1 MTFHRNS
8 RGANALIACIAAAAL
23 LAGCSRD
30 PNARRKEY
38 FDSGMRYFQRAKY
51 HEAAIQFQNSLQADP
66 YYSDAHYE
74 LAQCFLKDGAWTT
87 AYQELLRTLELDP
100 KDARAMADLG
110 KLLLAG
116 RKFDDA
122 RDHAQAALQLDP
134 HSADAQMVLANADA
148 AMGREEKGIAEAKTA
163 VTIAPKRA
171 DAHLNLAILEL
182 RAGHNPEAEASFLN
196 SIAVDANYLPARLSL
211 GQFYQKQQRWPE
223 AETQLRAAIAA
234 APAATAPR
242 TALAAL
248 YLAEGRKDD
257 AEHALVEAKGA
268 LREDPEGYRMLGDF
282 YLSNGDTQKALVE
295 FASLAKAHP
304 KDLRVKKTYIQL
316 LILANR
322 GAEAKSWND
331 EILRANPKDTD
342 AQILR
347 AELLSHDGRQTE
359 ALAILQD
366 ATKNAPDN
374 AVAHFQLGLIFA
386 EMGSMQQAEGE
397 WRTAA
402 RLVPSFIEAQRALAT
417 VAQRRSDWDLLWQCG
432 DQLIRAQAN
441 SPEGYVDLAAAQIGR
456 GDSDSG
462 EKSLQKALEVAPNDA
477 RAYTGLGNLRAAQKR
492 PDDALQFFQQALDRD
507 PASSE
512 ALQGLVN
519 LDVQRKDPAK
529 ALADAQAQ
537 IAKSPATSA
546 LYFVLGNLLVT
557 AKDLPQAA
565 AAFQHAFQ
573 LDSQNVDAA
582 LALANAYILQGSADQ
597 AVGVYQ
603 RAAKDNPHDVRL
615 YDAQGS
621 LQESGG
627 NWAEAE
633 KLYRAALQTQSD
645 DPTAANNLAYLL
657 LEHGGD
663 KDVALSLAQTARQR
677 MPEAAGTADTLAW
690 AYYYQGAYPTAIGL
704 LEEAIKK
711 SPDNPTYHYHL
722 GVTFQKNKDA
732 GHARDQFE
740 RALKLQPNPALSQQI
755 HKAMTDHSAS

>member
-8 RGANALIACIAAAAL
+8 KGVHAFIACVAAAAVL
-23 LAGCSRD
+23 VGCSRD
-30 PNARRKEY
+30 PNIRRKEY

-51 HEAAIQFQNSLQADP
+51 REAAIQFQNSLQADP

-74 LAQCFLKDGAWTT
+74 LAQCFLKDGAWTG

-122 RDHAQAALQLDP
+122 RERAQAALQLDP

-148 AMGREEKGIAEAKTA
+148 AMGREEQGIAEAKTA
-163 VTIAPKRA
+163 VAVAPTRA

-182 RAGHNPEAEASFLN
+182 RAGHNTEAEASFLK
-196 SIAVDANYLPARLSL
+196 SIAVDPRYLPARLSL

-234 APAATAPR
+234 APTAAAPR

-248 YLAEGRKDD
+248 YLAEGRKED
-257 AEHALVEAKGA
+257 AEQALVEAKGA

-282 YLSNGDTQKALVE
+282 YLSNGDTQKALGE

-304 KDLRVKKTYIQL
+304 KDLRVQKTYIQL

-322 GAEAKSWND
+322 GAEARTLND
-331 EILRANPKDTD
+331 LILKANPKDTD

-347 AELLSHDGRQTE
+347 AEMLSHDGKQTE

-366 ATKNAPDN
+366 ATKSAPDN

-397 WRTAA
+397 WRTSA
-402 RLVPSFIEAQRALAT
+402 RLVPSFVEAQRALAT
-417 VAQRRSDWDLLWQCG
+417 VALRRSDWDLLLQCG
-432 DQLIRAQAN
+432 EQLIRAQAN
-441 SPEGYVDLAAAQIGR
+441 SPEGYVDSALAEIGR
-456 GDSDSG
+456 GDADKG
-462 EKSLQKALEVAPNDA
+462 EQTFQKALEVAPDDA
-477 RAYTGLGNLRAAQKR
+477 RAYTGLGNLRATQKR
-492 PDDALQFFQQALDRD
+492 PDDALQFFHQALDRD
-507 PASSE
+507 PASSD
-512 ALQGLVN
+512 ALQGIVN
-519 LDVQRKDPAK
+519 IDLQRKDPAK
-529 ALADAQAQ
+529 ALAEAQAQ
-537 IAKSPATSA
+537 IAKSPSNSA
-546 LYFVLGNLLVT
+546 LYLILGNLCLT
-557 AKDLPQAA
+557 AKDLSQAA
-565 AAFQHAFQ
+565 AGFQRAYQ
-573 LDSQNVDAA
+573 LDPLNVDAA
-582 LALANAYILQGSADQ
+582 LALANTYAEQGSLDQ

-603 RAAKDNPHDVRL
+603 RAAKDSPHDLRL
-615 YDAQGS
+615 YVAQGS
-621 LQESGG
+621 LEETRG

-633 KLYRAALQTQSD
+633 KLYKVALQNQSD

-677 MPEAAGTADTLAW
+677 MPEAASTADTLAW
-690 AYYYQGAYPTAIGL
+690 AYYYQGAYSTAIAL
-704 LEEAIKK
+704 LQEAVKK

-722 GVTFQKNKDA
+722 GVVFQKSNDA

-755 HKAMTDHSAS
+755 RKAMTDRSSS